1 MKWVR
6 CLKHILQHDP
16 SEKPKKFSYFCWFYL
31 SHEQYQYGVASLWPG
46 CSTVA
51 GAELHYI
58 CMKSTYYENE
68 VGGRP
73 QTYPT
78 AWQPSDSPTYAD
90 LPLAD
95 ISMGLHPYDL

>member
-1 MKWVR
+1 MKGMGG
-6 CLKHILQHDP
+6 LNHKNKQIP
-16 SEKPKKFSYFCWFYL
+16 TSYTNNIHSL
-31 SHEQYQYGVASLWPG
+31 VSDSKYQGVAAYLWPVA
-46 CSTVA
+46 TVA
-51 GAELHYI
+51 GAELQYI
-58 CMKSTYYENE
+58 YIKKICYEYE
-68 VGGRP
+68 VGEVP

>member
-16 SEKPKKFSYFCWFYL
+16 SEKPSDSPTSAGFTFPMSR
-31 SHEQYQYGVASLWPG
+31 YQYGVASLWPG

-58 CMKSTYYENE
+58 CMKSTFYEYE
-68 VGGRP
+68 VGGGP